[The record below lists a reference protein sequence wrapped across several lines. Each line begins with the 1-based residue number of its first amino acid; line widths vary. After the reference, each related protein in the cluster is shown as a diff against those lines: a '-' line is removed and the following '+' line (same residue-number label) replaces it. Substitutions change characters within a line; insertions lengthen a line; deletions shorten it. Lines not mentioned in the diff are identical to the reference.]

1 VLAQPNLVMVA
12 APRRLRT
19 TALLVLA
26 AIALAAASLLV
37 SDALRFDA
45 HGWLRWGRELAR
57 GDGTFDTSGYPSW
70 KPPPLLA
77 TVPLAFAGPTA
88 PALWLLGVRT
98 AGILALGVLGLL
110 TARQA
115 GVLGGATAVV
125 LLALAPGW
133 WATLLGG
140 GIEPVV
146 VALGCA
152 AVAAHRAHRPGLAL
166 ALLAG
171 MALGREE
178 ALLLLAAY
186 GVVLCRGDRRRWAA
200 RVGLAIATVAA
211 AWLGGDWIGS
221 GNPFHGGDLA
231 RTAERAPFHLGTVRL
246 VAVLLVVPPAC
257 VLWVAGVAAARR
269 KSDRAVL
276 VIAVAGV
283 VWTLLDLGLVAVGYP
298 LPARFLL
305 PAAATAAATAGVGA
319 HTLHTRSR

>member
-1 VLAQPNLVMVA
+1 MVA

-19 TALLVLA
+19 TAILVLA
-26 AIALAAASLLV
+26 AIALAAASLLI
-37 SDALRFDA
+37 SDAVRFDA

-70 KPPPLLA
+70 KPLPLLA

-98 AGILALGVLGLL
+98 AGILALALLGTL
-110 TARQA
+110 TARQTDL
-115 GVLGGATAVV
+115 VGGATAVV

-133 WATLLGG
+133 WPTLLGG

-152 AVAAHRAHRPGLAL
+152 AVAAHRAQRPGLAL

-186 GVVLCRGDRRRWAA
+186 GVALCHGDRRRWTVPVA
-200 RVGLAIATVAA
+200 LAVTVVTA

-231 RTAERAPFHLGTVRL
+231 RTAERAPFHLDAMQLT
-246 VAVLLVVPPAC
+246 AVVLVVPPAC
-257 VLWVAGVAAARR
+257 VLWMAGVRAAWRTR
-269 KSDRAVL
+269 DRGAL
-276 VIAVAGV
+276 TIAVAGV
-283 VWTLLDLGLVAVGYP
+283 VWALLDLGLVAAGYP

-319 HTLHTRSR
+319 HALRARSR